1 MYSQVHKAIG
11 LLFVAILFCLSA
23 HESLAS
29 SHRAVCR
36 LAARSPSAA
45 QSLPFRGQPVNVSAS
60 PGDSRSPSLAVSD
73 DTVHVVWEESS
84 RVYHRFWDGSTWSS
98 SRCVAV
104 GEQPSVATDVSGWAH
119 VVFVNEFGG
128 NYEIYHCR
136 WNGAS
141 WSLPRNVS
149 NTSGVSSAPRLDIAL
164 DGTIHVVWADNTPGY
179 SVIYHAYWNGTY
191 WINEPIPNALG
202 GAPAVAVSVDGLVH
216 IVWQDRDALDAPYEV
231 YYSRWTGS
239 AWSLPEDLSDTV
251 TEQSI
256 IPSVAVGQ
264 GGQAHVVWQEKV
276 GGQYTIYYTWGVV
289 GYWSVPE
296 RLSESEAEAYLPSVA
311 VNKGFTVYIGWDE
324 GTLALYRHKGVDDA
338 NWSQCTP
345 VMDDPMGVTGL
356 QLAMNGAGQFHA
368 AWAQRVASGNWD
380 VFYQNLAYKLL
391 VPLVLRGHLR

>member
-1 MYSQVHKAIG
+1 LYSQVHKAIG
-11 LLFVAILFCLSA
+11 LLFVAILFCFRG
-23 HESLAS
+23 HGSLAS
-29 SHRAVCR
+29 SHRAVYR
-36 LAARSPSAA
+36 LAERSPSAT
-45 QSLPFRGQPVNVSAS
+45 QSLPFRGQLVNVSAS
-60 PGDSRSPSLAVSD
+60 LGDSRSPSLAVSD
-73 DTVHVVWEESS
+73 DTVHVVWEESN

-98 SRCVAV
+98 SRGVAV

-136 WNGAS
+136 WNGTS

-164 DGTIHVVWADNTPGY
+164 DGTMHVVWADNTPGY

-191 WINEPIPNALG
+191 WINEPMPNAFG

-216 IVWQDRDALDAPYEV
+216 VVWQDRDALDAPYEV

-239 AWSLPEDLSDTV
+239 AWSLPEDLSDTA

-256 IPSVAVGQ
+256 IPSVGMGQ

-276 GGQYTIYYTWGVV
+276 GGQYAIYYT
-289 GYWSVPE
+289 
-296 RLSESEAEAYLPSVA
+296 AYLPSVA
-311 VNKGFTVYIGWDE
+311 VNNGFTVYIGWDE
-324 GTLALYRHKGVDDA
+324 STLAFYRYRGADDA
-338 NWSQCTP
+338 NWSQRTP

-356 QLAMNGAGQFHA
+356 QLAMNGAGQLHA

-380 VFYQNLAYKLL
+380 VFYENLAYKLL
-391 VPLVLRGHLR
+391 LPLVLKGHSR